1 MHGKLYNRYRK
12 NKMKRKT
19 KRSLYTY
26 RQDHSDLINF
36 LKQFDNEKKDSTTNN
51 KTPKSSNS

>member
-1 MHGKLYNRYRK
+1 
-12 NKMKRKT
+12 MKRKT

-36 LKQFDNEKKDSTTNN
+36 LKQFDDEKKDNTTNN
-51 KTPKSSNS
+51 KGPKGLNS

>member
-1 MHGKLYNRYRK
+1 
-12 NKMKRKT
+12 MKRKT

-26 RQDHSDLINF
+26 KQDYSDLINF

-51 KTPKSSNS
+51 KAPESSNSCS

>member
-1 MHGKLYNRYRK
+1 
-12 NKMKRKT
+12 MKRKT

-36 LKQFDNEKKDSTTNN
+36 LKQFDDENTKQRPIHKQHDR
-51 KTPKSSNS
+51 SNIN